1 MGPDIF
7 VGPDCAKNMRTCRY
21 VVSNSFQLRRPP
33 QLHCGLKEGDFW
45 QLLCLTEQ
53 WQRIKQNSRKLLPKI
68 LNGGIAGI
76 VGVACTFPLDLIPLE
91 RRKQVS
97 LNEDADNGKTE
108 ILYFSSKISGFR
120 QGLAGALTGVVHVFV
135 TTPMELL
142 KIQLQD
148 AGRVAAIEGKIDST
162 GGKSMIPK
170 ISATKITTDIIK
182 NKGIRGLYKG
192 LVATWARDIP
202 FCMVYFPLFAKID
215 SLGPRK
221 ANESGDAKFYWSF
234 LGGLAAGAT
243 SAFIMTPF
251 DVMKTRIQ
259 SVTKSAQGDK
269 TYSGVWDAFRDILK
283 NEGITAFFKGGA
295 CRIIVIAPLY
305 AIVQGVYFMGVA
317 EKLLAKHTP
326 GRPGTLPRT
335 VITNLFADVN
345 VGNAKYLCTMF

>member
-76 VGVACTFPLDLIPLE
+76 VGVACTFPLDLVKTRLQKQTVGPGG
-91 RRKQVS
+91 RKLYNSIFDAFSKIYVS
-97 LNEDADNGKTE
+97 EGLRGMYRGAGVL
-108 ILYFSSKISGFR
+108 ILLVTPEKAVKLAANDYFRFHLKDENNKISGFR
-120 QGLAGALTGVVHVFV
+120 QGLAGALTD
-135 TTPMELL
+135 P
-142 KIQLQD
+142 
-148 AGRVAAIEGKIDST
+148 T
-162 GGKSMIPK
+162 GGKSMIPT

-317 EKLLAKHTP
+317 EKLLGIEKDSK
-326 GRPGTLPRT
+326 
-335 VITNLFADVN
+335 IT
-345 VGNAKYLCTMF
+345 KKS

>member
-1 MGPDIF
+1 MAENQTKF
-7 VGPDCAKNMRTCRY
+7 T
-21 VVSNSFQLRRPP
+21 
-33 QLHCGLKEGDFW
+33 
-45 QLLCLTEQ
+45 
-53 WQRIKQNSRKLLPKI
+53 LLPKI

-76 VGVACTFPLDLIPLE
+76 VGVACTFPLDLVKTRLQKQTVGPGG
-91 RRKQVS
+91 RKLYNSIFDAFSKIYVS
-97 LNEDADNGKTE
+97 EGLRGMYRGAGVL
-108 ILYFSSKISGFR
+108 ILLVTPEKAVKLAANDYFRFHLKDENNKISGFR

-317 EKLLAKHTP
+317 EKLLGIEKDSK
-326 GRPGTLPRT
+326 
-335 VITNLFADVN
+335 IT
-345 VGNAKYLCTMF
+345 KKS